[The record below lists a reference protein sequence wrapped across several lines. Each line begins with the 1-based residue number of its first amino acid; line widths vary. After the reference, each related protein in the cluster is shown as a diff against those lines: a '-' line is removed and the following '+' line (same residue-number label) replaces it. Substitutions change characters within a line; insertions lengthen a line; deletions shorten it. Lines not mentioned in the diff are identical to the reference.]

1 MPAGK
6 LKSTESTASTTTPFI
21 GSRCGLGLDFPSWET
36 SLLVFEVSWAA
47 DHRVKHDV
55 LRSDVLRP
63 DVLRPVLEV
72 VREPGRDCEVLGIR
86 VKLTEASAS
95 GSRIREREREIFIVT
110 VSKEMRRCLTTLWW
124 TLLKPETIWFLTEG
138 TSSVWFKRS
147 FHSCLSSSLTFWD
160 FNL

>member
-21 GSRCGLGLDFPSWET
+21 GSRCGLGLDFPSSET

-55 LRSDVLRP
+55 LRS

-95 GSRIREREREIFIVT
+95 GSRIV
-110 VSKEMRRCLTTLWW
+110 K
-124 TLLKPETIWFLTEG
+124 K
-138 TSSVWFKRS
+138 
-147 FHSCLSSSLTFWD
+147 
-160 FNL
+160 

>member
-63 DVLRPVLEV
+63 DVLWPVLEV
-72 VREPGRDCEVLGIR
+72 VREPGRDCEVLEIR

-95 GSRIREREREIFIVT
+95 GSRIREREREKELFIVT

-124 TLLKPETIWFLTEG
+124 TLLKPETIWFLTKG
-138 TSSVWFKRS
+138 TSSV
-147 FHSCLSSSLTFWD
+147 
-160 FNL
+160 

>member
-21 GSRCGLGLDFPSWET
+21 GSRCGLGLDFPSSET

-47 DHRVKHDV
+47 DHRVKH
-55 LRSDVLRP
+55 

-95 GSRIREREREIFIVT
+95 GSRIREREREIFIFT